1 MCMLAR
7 DKRQHTWA
15 PRCPWSRRANA
26 LCSVML
32 LLCATTGCAVG
43 PNFVR
48 PNSPPVTHYS
58 RGTDPTE
65 TPVADG
71 AAQHFS
77 LGTKVSAD
85 WWRLFKSAQLD
96 AVMAEAIANN
106 PGLEAAQASLR
117 GSEDNLRSGY
127 GIFYPQINADAAATR
142 QRYSPLKVGENVP
155 GSVFN
160 LFTLSAT
167 VSYALDVFGGQRRMI
182 EGLGAERDVA
192 RATAQATFLTLS
204 ANIVNT
210 VIAKAAY
217 QAEIEATQ
225 QLIELQGEQVKL
237 AEVQAQAG
245 TVAYS
250 TVLSLR
256 SQLASYEAAIPQLE
270 QKLVQSDDL
279 LAALAGRVPS
289 EWSAPEVGLADLV
302 LPSDL
307 PVSLPSELVRQR
319 PDILASEAT
328 AHAASANIGVATA
341 ALLPNI
347 TLSGSVGT
355 NSTSMHGLFGPNARF
370 WSLGANA
377 TAPVFE
383 GGTLWFR
390 RKAAIDT
397 YQQAMALYRQTV
409 LYAFAQVADTL
420 RALDHDAAAL
430 RADAEGLA
438 TAEQALHL
446 VQVNYEA
453 GLATYLDV
461 LNADAQ
467 SHQARIA
474 DVQAIAV
481 RHQDTV
487 ALFAAL
493 GGGWWS
499 RADPLDTA
507 HAPHDSASSRRALYD
522 ASAVASPGI
531 SNDNDSQH
539 E

>member
-1 MCMLAR
+1 
-7 DKRQHTWA
+7 
-15 PRCPWSRRANA
+15 
-26 LCSVML
+26 
-32 LLCATTGCAVG
+32 
-43 PNFVR
+43 
-48 PNSPPVTHYS
+48 
-58 RGTDPTE
+58 
-65 TPVADG
+65 
-71 AAQHFS
+71 
-77 LGTKVSAD
+77 
-85 WWRLFKSAQLD
+85 
-96 AVMAEAIANN
+96 MAEAIANN

-142 QRYSPLKVGENVP
+142 QRYSPLKVGENLP

-522 ASAVASPGI
+522 ASAVASPGV